1 MAVIKR
7 YIDKINWQMKHF
19 SLKRKL
25 DEDVFENE
33 LEKFFLPVNDG
44 VDEVASALSESLISK
59 QNGKISNPTRIA
71 YT

>member
-1 MAVIKR
+1 
-7 YIDKINWQMKHF
+7 MKHF

-25 DEDVFENE
+25 DEYVFENE

-44 VDEVASALSESLISK
+44 VDEVASTLSESLISK